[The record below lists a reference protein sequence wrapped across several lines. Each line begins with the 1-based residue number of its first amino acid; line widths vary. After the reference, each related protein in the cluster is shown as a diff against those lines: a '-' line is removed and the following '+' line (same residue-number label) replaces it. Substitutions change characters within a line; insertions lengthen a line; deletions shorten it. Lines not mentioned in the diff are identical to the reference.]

1 MVFFCPKKDEGK
13 RGEEISKKKKKEVVE
28 VFSSFVAKRFS
39 LVFQSREPKNSTPS
53 NKVCEF
59 LTCARSSSWSL
70 RTSASSPALPEEGG
84 VEGAARATGMRGCCC
99 WWFKRRRWPATT
111 MSDDLSEEIESTT
124 QERRPAPGRRT
135 TPRDAP
141 CAPRHAHSVD
151 LSIAGERIEKKN
163 KATKLA
169 LNLNAIISV
178 VAACKEKKRGGEGEK
193 KWEQLA
199 NVADVARPRRVSTT
213 IFFFH
218 FSLAPLRPT
227 HESARLRRSAFF
239 SGPSPTIT
247 LCLILLFCDK
257 KIKRYENQTPLSPSS
272 SPLLSLFHLC
282 LSLSLSLFSLSSLS
296 TPPPPLSLSLSLS
309 LYNKWCMP
317 LTIISLIC
325 HLGGYATPSTPTK
338 PDGSWTR
345 AQ

>member
-178 VAACKEKKRGGEGEK
+178 VAACKEKKKGGGGRK
-193 KWEQLA
+193 KVGATCQ
-199 NVADVARPRRVSTT
+199 RCRRRSTSSSLDHH
-213 IFFFH
+213 FFFS
-218 FSLAPLRPT
+218 FLPRSSAANTRIGAIAPLRFF
-227 HESARLRRSAFF
+227 LWAF
-239 SGPSPTIT
+239 S
-247 LCLILLFCDK
+247 
-257 KIKRYENQTPLSPSS
+257 NNN
-272 SPLLSLFHLC
+272 
-282 LSLSLSLFSLSSLS
+282 SLSNFIVL
-296 TPPPPLSLSLSLS
+296 
-309 LYNKWCMP
+309 
-317 LTIISLIC
+317 
-325 HLGGYATPSTPTK
+325 
-338 PDGSWTR
+338 
-345 AQ
+345 